1 MKIIGNMFDVKNDF
15 YNKVFEWVLINPT
28 HTFYLFSSQ
37 QSDSNF
43 YDFCSAV
50 VDANKIPVLLTNVGA
65 FNARYPLNLRM
76 AMSLSNDVRVY
87 EVAKMGMDVV
97 LDSKADLFIK
107 TNGGILWIQ

>member
-1 MKIIGNMFDVKNDF
+1 MFDTKNDF
-15 YNKVFEWVLINPT
+15 YDRIYKWVLVNPSNQ
-28 HTFYLFSSQ
+28 FYLFTSQ

-43 YDFCSAV
+43 YNFTSAV
-50 VDANKIPVLLTNVGA
+50 LDAKKIPVLLTNVGA
-65 FNARYPLNLRM
+65 FNRRYPLNLRM
-76 AMSLSNDVRVY
+76 AMGLSDDVRVY

>member
-1 MKIIGNMFDVKNDF
+1 MFDTKNDF
-15 YNKVFEWVLINPT
+15 YDKIYEWVLANPS
-28 HTFYLFSSQ
+28 HQFYLFTSQ

-43 YDFCSAV
+43 YNFTSAV
-50 VDANKIPVLLTNVGA
+50 LDAKKIPVLLTNVGA
-65 FNARYPLNLRM
+65 FNRRYPLNLRM
-76 AMSLSNDVRVY
+76 AMGLSDDVRVY

>member
-1 MKIIGNMFDVKNDF
+1 MKIIGNMFDTKNEF
-15 YNKVFEWVLINPT
+15 YNKVLSWVLGNPS
-28 HTFYLFSSQ
+28 HTFYIFASQ

-50 VDANKIPVLLTNVGA
+50 LECGKVPVILTNVGA
-65 FNARYPLNLRM
+65 FNSRYPLNLRM
-76 AMSLSNDVRVY
+76 AISLSSDVRLY

-97 LDSKADLFIK
+97 LDSKANLFIE